1 MKPIA
6 LVREPSPGLAGGATL
21 TFRARAPVDPRLLAL
36 QHADYRA
43 SLAGSGYDVLELP
56 PLPLHPDGVFT
67 EDLGVAFPE
76 LVVWGRTETAS
87 RRGELDAT
95 FRNASDVLEEALAG
109 RAGAER
115 EGHRIRLPGTLD
127 GGDVLTVGRTV
138 LIGLS
143 GRTNRLA
150 ADQLTRIL
158 QPYGYRVLPVP
169 VHGALHLKT
178 ACTAVSSDSLLV
190 NPGWVASESL
200 SGYRVLAV
208 DDTEPFGANVLP
220 LSGGKLLV
228 SASAP
233 RTAARLN
240 SLGFDPVTLDISE
253 FEKAEGGLT
262 CLSLR
267 VPPPESG

>member
-1 MKPIA
+1 
-6 LVREPSPGLAGGATL
+6 VREPSPGLAGGATL
-21 TFRARAPVDPRLLAL
+21 TYRAPATLDLQRLAL
-36 QHADYRA
+36 QHAGYRGA
-43 SLAGSGYDVLELP
+43 LARSGYDVLELP

-67 EDLGVAFPE
+67 EDLGIAFPE

-95 FRNASDVLEEALAG
+95 LRNAGDVLVQALAG
-109 RAGAER
+109 PAGAER
-115 EGHRIRLPGTLD
+115 EVHRIGPPGTLD

-138 LIGLS
+138 LVGIS
-143 GRTNRLA
+143 GRTNRRA

-158 QPYGYRVLPVP
+158 GAYGYRVRPVP

-178 ACTAVSSDSLLV
+178 ACTAVSPDSLLV
-190 NPGWVASESL
+190 NPGWVALESL

-208 DDTEPFGANVLP
+208 DGTEPFGANVLP
-220 LSGGKLLV
+220 LGDAKLLV

-233 RTAARLN
+233 RTAERLR

-253 FEKAEGGLT
+253 FERAEGGLT

-267 VPPPESG
+267 VPPSGSG